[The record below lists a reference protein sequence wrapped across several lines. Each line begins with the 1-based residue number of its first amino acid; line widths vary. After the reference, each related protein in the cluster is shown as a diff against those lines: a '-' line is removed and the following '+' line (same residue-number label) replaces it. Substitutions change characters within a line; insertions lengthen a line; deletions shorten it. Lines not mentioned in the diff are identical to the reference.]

1 MMTTGHREAE
11 NTAKQLRDA
20 FGSRV
25 HDDIAIPLGD
35 IDYFR
40 MQHTYPAKSSTN
52 FLLDVIIKQNEL
64 IADLRTRARDIGY
77 FGMQHAC
84 PTKSS
89 TNFPPDIIFKQ
100 NELIADLSSKTPIAC
115 TTSSPKL
122 AQDEVSHPD
131 HYKMHNKECIVEML
145 ILFGL
150 DNFITFCQ
158 MNAWKYRYRAGNKAN
173 NSADQDNA
181 KADRYIEY
189 AQRARDIDYWNLS
202 PSCLTDDE
210 CWHQTNDKTYRVE

>member
-1 MMTTGHREAE
+1 MTTGHREAE

-25 HDDIAIPLGD
+25 HDDIVVPLGD

-40 MQHTYPAKSSTN
+40 MQHAYPAKSSTN

-64 IADLRTRARDIGY
+64 IADLRHEAKQT
-77 FGMQHAC
+77 Q
-84 PTKSS
+84 PTSQ
-89 TNFPPDIIFKQ
+89 PD
-100 NELIADLSSKTPIAC
+100 A
-115 TTSSPKL
+115 
-122 AQDEVSHPD
+122 VSHPN
-131 HYKMHNKECIVEML
+131 HYSAHSIECIVEML
-145 ILFGL
+145 VLFGL

-158 MNAWKYRYRAGNKAN
+158 MNVWKYRYRAGNKAN

-189 AQRARDIDYWNLS
+189 AVRAQEIIEANL
-202 PSCLTDDE
+202 PMSCLTDDE
-210 CWHQTNDKTYRVE
+210 YWK

>member
-1 MMTTGHREAE
+1 MTTGHREAE

-25 HDDIAIPLGD
+25 HDDIVVPLGD

-40 MQHTYPAKSSTN
+40 MQHAYLAKSSTN

-64 IADLRTRARDIGY
+64 IADLRGKAHNI
-77 FGMQHAC
+77 A
-84 PTKSS
+84 S
-89 TNFPPDIIFKQ
+89 TGST
-100 NELIADLSSKTPIAC
+100 EHV
-115 TTSSPKL
+115 
-122 AQDEVSHPD
+122 QDAVSHPS
-131 HYKMHNKECIVEML
+131 HYSAHKIECIVEML
-145 ILFGL
+145 VLFGL

-189 AQRARDIDYWNLS
+189 AVRAQEIIEANL
-202 PSCLTDDE
+202 PMSCLTDDE
-210 CWHQTNDKTYRVE
+210 YWK

>member
-1 MMTTGHREAE
+1 MTGHREAE
-11 NTAKQLRDA
+11 NTAKQLRDV

-25 HDDIAIPLGD
+25 DDDTTVPLGD

-40 MQHTYPAKSSTN
+40 MQYTYQAKSSTN
-52 FLLDVIIKQNEL
+52 FLLNIIFRLSER
-64 IADLRTRARDIGY
+64 IADLR
-77 FGMQHAC
+77 
-84 PTKSS
+84 KSIES
-89 TNFPPDIIFKQ
+89 N
-100 NELIADLSSKTPIAC
+100 NIAC
-115 TTSSPKL
+115 TASSAKHAPY
-122 AQDEVSHPD
+122 DTVSHPD
-131 HYKMHNKECIVEML
+131 HYKTHAKECIVEMF

-189 AQRARDIDYWNLS
+189 AQRAREIDHWHAS
-202 PSCLTDDE
+202 PGLLTDD
-210 CWHQTNDKTYRVE
+210 TYWSERN